1 MPTTQELLDEAK
13 TARHKLA
20 IGKAR
25 VSVGYGDTRVEY
37 TPADLKQLNKYIRG
51 LEAQLSGVKRAR
63 NRVRY
68 GVPD

>member
-13 TARHKLA
+13 AARHKVVV
-20 IGKAR
+20 GKAR

-37 TPADLKQLNKYIRG
+37 SPANLKALDKYIRS
-51 LEAQLSGVKRAR
+51 LEAQLSGRKVVR

>member
-1 MPTTQELLDEAK
+1 MPTTQERLDQAK
-13 TARHKLA
+13 DARHKLA

-37 TPADLKQLNKYIRG
+37 TPATLKDLNRYIRG
-51 LEAQLSGVKRAR
+51 LEAQLSGVKPAR
-63 NRVRY
+63 NRIRY